1 MTARF
6 VFDLDAELRKLR
18 CAPANPAKAANPAGA
33 VSDIS
38 EISKRGEPVDWNTLP
53 DPSTATRP
61 FNQEDM
67 DIIKSGGI
75 IMAWSDLLNEWLL
88 WVKGER
94 ERKALKAQ
102 GCRLPVYTLG
112 ELALVVSWPV
122 EDIRRAHRIK
132 KEFNA
137 TIRPL
142 ADERRP

>member
-75 IMAWSDLLNEWLL
+75 IMVWSDLLNEWLL

-102 GCRLPVYTLG
+102 GCHLPVYTLG
-112 ELALVVSWPV
+112 ELALCAKMTTKEV
-122 EDIRRAHRIK
+122 ETMHKLKREFSSTIK
-132 KEFNA
+132 EW
-137 TIRPL
+137 TP
-142 ADERRP
+142 